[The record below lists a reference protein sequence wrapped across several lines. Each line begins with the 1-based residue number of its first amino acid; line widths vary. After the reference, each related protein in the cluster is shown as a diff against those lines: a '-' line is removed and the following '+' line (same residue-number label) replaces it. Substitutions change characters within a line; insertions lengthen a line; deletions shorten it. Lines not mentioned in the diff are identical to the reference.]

1 MRKGLLTAFILSMLV
16 FVLLNFLF
24 WIIGYAIVG
33 TLDSQI
39 DYISTEPRIILV
51 RLVYPIAGYPWE
63 IIEGAANTTFDGIR
77 VMLIGYFLS
86 LIISSIVAGLA
97 AGDLGNAFFAWALVC
112 VVSVILALIGFDLF
126 TSDLQSEAYDIIFAG
141 IIHLILF
148 GLLALLVAQI
158 ARRPEK

>member
-1 MRKGLLTAFILSMLV
+1 MRKGLLTAFFLGLIV
-16 FVLLNFLF
+16 FILLNFLF
-24 WIIGYAIVG
+24 WIIGYSIVG
-33 TLDSQI
+33 TLDAQI
-39 DYISTEPRIILV
+39 NYIATEPRTLLV

-63 IIEGAANTTFDGIR
+63 IIENAANTSFDGIR

-86 LIISSIVAGLA
+86 LIISSIVVGLTAGE
-97 AGDLGNAFFAWALVC
+97 LGTAFFAWALVC
-112 VVSVILALIGFDLF
+112 IVSIILALIGFDLF
-126 TSDLQSEAYDIIFAG
+126 TSDLESAAYDIIFAG